1 MDDEIGDKI
10 YVELKRL
17 REVMEEVRDIINTK

>member
-10 YVELKRL
+10 YQELKRL
-17 REVMEEVRDIINTK
+17 REVLEELRDIVNTK